1 VTRSAGIVLPDG
13 KGLGIVAADFDGAGR
28 LNLFVANDAVANFYF
43 VNQTA
48 DGALFGL
55 SGKAVYPPPL
65 APV

>member
-1 VTRSAGIVLPDG
+1 METNCHHARLQLVYIAGEAFMALE
-13 KGLGIVAADFDGAGR
+13 L
-28 LNLFVANDAVANFYF
+28 
-43 VNQTA
+43 A